1 MRCNA
6 YYDARFDVST
16 SHMGKCLTS
25 LLSLYLSTPDP
36 ACIAYF
42 AYSAKLR
49 LSCVCILDDR
59 RALNKRNTCWSD
71 AVLICRMVSFA

>member
-25 LLSLYLSTPDP
+25 LLSLSISQLRILHASPISRTLLN
-36 ACIAYF
+36 F
-42 AYSAKLR
+42 A
-49 LSCVCILDDR
+49 
-59 RALNKRNTCWSD
+59 
-71 AVLICRMVSFA
+71 